1 MSSQRLSV
9 HPMPHARARTLYSDH
24 HGWLVSWLRGRV
36 RCQDR
41 ASDLAQDLFC
51 KLLER
56 PPAQEIE
63 RPRAYLATSAI
74 RLLIDQRRRIAVEQA
89 YLSALAVIHA
99 EEAAAT
105 PQQVFEAV
113 ETLTAIAAMLDGL
126 AEKPRRAF
134 LLSRLDGLSH
144 AEIADELGVSASMV
158 KQYVAAALLHCYA
171 TVHGTA

>member
-1 MSSQRLSV
+1 MSQRLSV
-9 HPMPHARARTLYSDH
+9 HPMPHARARALYSDH
-24 HGWLVSWLRGRV
+24 HGWLVSWLRSRV

-56 PPAQEIE
+56 PPAVEIE

-74 RLLIDQRRRIAVEQA
+74 RLLIDQRRRMAVEQA
-89 YLSALAVIHA
+89 YLSTLAVIHA
-99 EEAAAT
+99 EDAAAT
-105 PQQVFEAV
+105 PHQVFEAV

-126 AEKPRRAF
+126 AERPRRAF
-134 LLSRLDGLSH
+134 LLSRLDGLGH
-144 AEIADELGVSASMV
+144 VEIAAELGVSASMV

-171 TVHGTA
+171 AVYGTA